1 MHEDQLRYFLSA
13 ARCGSF
19 SAAARESYVAQPT
32 ISRQIAALE
41 RELGTPLFIR
51 QGRSLTLTPTGS
63 YMVEMAQNYLDQCAR
78 LQAVCRQMA
87 PDPEPLP
94 VVRTGPWESFLL
106 TEPLARFSEGGK
118 RRFLCSSNSYTHL
131 VARLRQPAPFLAFC
145 PEQCAAAAAVPLTV
159 TPVCRRPWLVAASV
173 TSPFWSL
180 PREKQGLLE
189 GQTLILSNPPLDY
202 MHPAAADSTGFELAL
217 LPGALRPAR
226 TVHGGVL
233 HTQLAMAQAGYGV
246 LIVPPWLPDYLLEG
260 LRAEDCLTEPYAPT
274 IVLAENPQLQH
285 PHLPLL
291 KKLCLEYFDSLG
303 GQE

>member
-32 ISRQIAALE
+32 ISRRIAALE

-78 LQAVCRQMA
+78 LQAVCRQLNPPQEELLA
-87 PDPEPLP
+87 
-94 VVRTGPWESFLL
+94 VRTGPWETHLL
-106 TEPLARFSEGGK
+106 TEPLARFSAGGT
-118 RRFLCSSNSYTHL
+118 RRFVCSSNSYSHL
-131 VARLRQPAPFLAFC
+131 RSRLRVEQPFLALC
-145 PEQCAAAAAVPLTV
+145 TERCAALSSVPLRT
-159 TPVCRRPWLVAASV
+159 TPVYRRPWLVAAGMNH
-173 TSPFWSL
+173 PFWQL
-180 PREKQGLLE
+180 PAEKRGRLE
-189 GQTLILSNPPLDY
+189 GQNLILSNPTLD
-202 MHPAAADSTGFELAL
+202 PVSENAPDSASFELEFY
-217 LPGALRPAR
+217 PKFLRPAQ
-226 TVHGGVL
+226 VLHGGIL
-233 HTQLAMAQAGYGV
+233 HTQLAMARAGYGV
-246 LIVPPWLPDYLLEG
+246 LILPPWLPDYLLEG

-291 KKLCLEYFDSLG
+291 KKLCLEHFEALG
-303 GQE
+303 GLE